1 MNKTKTKNP
10 RKVKGVIAYHLPKKK
25 KNPFMLHTDTNE
37 QQPKKLAFIA
47 FALFIK

>member
-25 KNPFMLHTDTNE
+25 KKILTDTNE